1 MSDRPRLLPLL
12 GPAGHA
18 GRSSMTCLYR
28 CGNACDHPV
37 PNESDNPYFGDLV
50 RAEVSRRGVVRAGA
64 VGALVLGFGGAAT
77 GALTGS
83 PALAAPAGT
92 AAPAA
97 PDVDALRQARP
108 AAGEGDLTFKPIPAN
123 RLDTFVVPNGYDHSV
138 VIRWGD
144 PVLPNAPALDVHN
157 QTAERQAKQFG
168 YNCDFVGVLPLDKRG
183 ERALLV
189 VNHEYTNENL
199 MFPGFTTQ
207 EALTVE
213 QVKACIAA
221 HGLSVVELERVDGT
235 GEWAVVS
242 KGARPY
248 NRRITALNTQF
259 ELTGPAAGSAY
270 LKTAADPAGRTAVG
284 TLNNCAGGVTPWGTV
299 LSGEE
304 NFNQYFVGGDG
315 APESEQPRL
324 ARYGISTTARY
335 PSDSRRW
342 ERAQA
347 RFDLTR
353 HPNEANRHG
362 WIVEVDPFDP
372 KSRPRK
378 HTAMGRF
385 KHEGAN
391 VIVAT
396 DGRVVAYSGDDE
408 RFDYLYKFVS
418 DKKFRPGNGAAARQH
433 NLTLLESGTLYV
445 AKLDQTSAGEI
456 DGSGKLPSDGAFN
469 GRGTWIRL
477 VRGNTSYVPGMT
489 TAEVLTFTRLAGD
502 AVGATKMD
510 RPEDVEASLLTGKV
524 YVALTNNTNR
534 GVGSNPPADEANP
547 RIGNKHGQILE
558 LVEDGADNAAESFA
572 WSLPIVC
579 GDPTDPS
586 TYFAGYDKTRV
597 SPISCP
603 DNVAF
608 DGAGNLWIS
617 TDGNALGSN
626 DGLFATAIEGPERGH
641 LKQFLTVPIGAE
653 TCGPFITTDNRS
665 VFVAVQHPGELSG
678 ASLENPAST
687 WPDGDFAKPGVAVT
701 WRLDGGPIG
710 H

>member
-1 MSDRPRLLPLL
+1 
-12 GPAGHA
+12 
-18 GRSSMTCLYR
+18 
-28 CGNACDHPV
+28 
-37 PNESDNPYFGDLV
+37 
-50 RAEVSRRGVVRAGA
+50 
-64 VGALVLGFGGAAT
+64 
-77 GALTGS
+77 
-83 PALAAPAGT
+83 
-92 AAPAA
+92 
-97 PDVDALRQARP
+97 VDALRAARVP
-108 AAGEGDLTFKPIPAN
+108 AGAGELTFKPIPPN
-123 RLDTFVVPNGYDHSV
+123 RLDNFVVPNGYDHSV

-144 PVLPNAPALDVHN
+144 PVLPNAPELDITH

-168 YNCDFVGVLPLDKRG
+168 YNCDFVGVLPLDKSG
-183 ERALLV
+183 KRALLV

-199 MFPGFTTQ
+199 MFPGFTSQ

-235 GEWAVVS
+235 GEWAVVR

-259 ELTGPAAGSAY
+259 ELTGPAAGSIH
-270 LKTAADPAGRTAVG
+270 LRTAADPAGRTVVG

-315 APESEQPRL
+315 APEADKPRL

-347 RFDLTR
+347 RFDLSR

-362 WIVEVDPFDP
+362 WVVEVDPFDP

-378 HTAMGRF
+378 HTALGRF

-391 VIVAT
+391 VIVAR
-396 DGRVVAYSGDDE
+396 GGQAVAYSGDDE

-418 DKKFRPGNGAAARQH
+418 EKRFRPGNGEAARRH

-456 DGSGKLPSDGAFN
+456 DGAGQLPSDGAFN
-469 GRGTWIRL
+469 GRGTWIKL
-477 VRGNTSYVPGMT
+477 VRGNTSFVPGMT
-489 TAEVLTFTRLAGD
+489 AAEVLTFTRLAGD

-510 RPEDVEASLLTGKV
+510 RPEDVEPSLLTGKV

-534 GVGSNPPADEANP
+534 GVGSNPKADEANP
-547 RIGNKHGQILE
+547 RNANKHGQILE
-558 LVEDGADNAAESFA
+558 LVEDGGDNAAETFA

-586 TYFAGYDKTRV
+586 TYFAGYDKSKV

-626 DGLFATAIEGPERGH
+626 DGLFATAVEGPERGH

-678 ASLENPAST
+678 ASVENPAST
-687 WPDGDFAKPGVAVT
+687 WPDGDYAKPGVVVT

-710 H
+710 R